1 MLSPGRRGPIQPHRF
16 VHPAGYSPVQVY
28 QADCWRQTRVVRQTL
43 VDNSAKVGLPFQAGA
58 CGSFTARPEGR
69 ACPSAP
75 GPSPPASEEE
85 RISALLASVFQR
97 PPEETEPVRPKQL
110 EVRPKGSGFHGARA
124 PAKVLCTP
132 PSPLP
137 QSRVTQM
144 PRSASY
150 QPPVNPTLLAARQ
163 PSVPRG
169 YLQAALRPEVAQQ
182 SLEQA
187 LEAQKPAG
195 GSSGEVNTC
204 ELEKV
209 EPLDVSLEE
218 PPKEVPDT
226 GLVFRYSS
234 AGPFKGRPPLPV
246 FPSFCGFAAKGV
258 ILPLAPTF
266 NCLEGLVQFD
276 AKQKRGSWLPR
287 MSVPK
292 ATGRTSHIE
301 LVNPLVTC
309 TWR

>member
-226 GLVFRYSS
+226 GPGTDGSSICSYSS
-234 AGPFKGRPPLPV
+234 SEEANPGAAAISPGGPFSARDRPEESAVPMPRWMEDAALTPGALTPFLFPDSLQCSPLPSELSV
-246 FPSFCGFAAKGV
+246 RH
-258 ILPLAPTF
+258 
-266 NCLEGLVQFD
+266 FD
-276 AKQKRGSWLPR
+276 WSGA
-287 MSVPK
+287 
-292 ATGRTSHIE
+292 
-301 LVNPLVTC
+301 
-309 TWR
+309 